1 LRKKLEK
8 SIYSKKNIT
17 EEKLSQS
24 LNLTKDPIGPLLKK
38 IAIPASVGTLFQTL
52 FNIVDTFFA
61 GKISPEALSAL
72 AKSFPIYF
80 IIIAACVGVTVG
92 GTSLIANSIGE
103 KNKNNVLIYFAQ
115 TIIFGIILSAIITF
129 IGLYY
134 ASDIFFMMGSTN
146 EVVNLGLQYTDVIF
160 SGSIV
165 FISVVALNS
174 LLHAEGDTKTFRN
187 VLILSF
193 FLNIFLNPLFIFG
206 YGFIPAMGMMGIG
219 VATIISQIIA
229 FFILLTKIIK
239 SSSLKG
245 ISIKNFFPN
254 SFYLSKIFF
263 QSAPISAALFMIS
276 IGNLIILWYIS
287 KFGEFATAGFG
298 SATRFEQILLLP
310 VLGLN
315 TAIISIVAQNFGAKQ
330 FLRVK
335 QSYFYAIFYGFTIM
349 IIAGIIIFLSAD
361 KIVSI
366 FTNNPVAISYGTT
379 YLKISALIFPS
390 YPTYFISN
398 GFFMAIKK
406 SHYSMFLNIIRNV
419 LLPIPTIFFANF
431 FGGTYKTFWW
441 SYCVFNWIFMISLIL
456 FVTFYIKRFLQF

>member
-1 LRKKLEK
+1 M
-8 SIYSKKNIT
+8 SKT
-17 EEKLSQS
+17 
-24 LNLTKDPIGPLLKK
+24 LNLIKDPIGQLLKK

-52 FNIVDTFFA
+52 FNVVDTFFA

-103 KNKNNVLIYFAQ
+103 KNKKNVLIYFGQ
-115 TIIFGIILSAIITF
+115 TIVFGIILSAVITF

-134 ASDIFFMMGSTN
+134 ASDIFLMMGSTTK
-146 EVVNLGLQYTDVIF
+146 VVNLGLQYTDVIF

-193 FLNIFLNPLFIFG
+193 ILNIFLNPLFIFG

-229 FFILLTKIIK
+229 FFILLAKIMK

-245 ISIKNFFPN
+245 ISIKNFLPN

-287 KFGEFATAGFG
+287 SFGEFATAGFG

-315 TAIISIVAQNFGAKQ
+315 TAIISIIGQNFGAKQ
-330 FLRVK
+330 FERIK
-335 QSYFYAIFYGFTIM
+335 KSYFLAIFYGFVLM
-349 IIAGIIIFLSAD
+349 IVAGTIIFLSAD
-361 KIVSI
+361 RIVSL
-366 FTNNPVAISYGTT
+366 FTNNVLVIYYGTI
-379 YLKISALIFPS
+379 YLKISAIIFPT
-390 YPTYFISN
+390 YPIFFISN

-431 FGGTYKTFWW
+431 IGGTFKTFFW
-441 SYCVFNWIFMISLIL
+441 SYCLFNWIFVISLLI
-456 FVTFYIKRFLQF
+456 FVSIYIKNKFKT

>member
-1 LRKKLEK
+1 LRKELEK

-17 EEKLSQS
+17 EEKLSKS

-38 IAIPASVGTLFQTL
+38 IAMPASVGTLFQTL

-103 KNKNNVLIYFAQ
+103 NNKKNVLIYFAQ
-115 TIIFGIILSAIITF
+115 TIVFGIILSAFITF

-134 ASDIFFMMGSTN
+134 ASDIFLIMGSSK
-146 EVVNLGLQYTDVIF
+146 EVVNLGLQYTNVIF

-193 FLNIFLNPLFIFG
+193 VLNIFLNPLFIFG
-206 YGFIPAMGMMGIG
+206 YSFIPAMGMTGIG

-229 FFILLTKIIK
+229 FLILLLKIIK
-239 SSSLKG
+239 SSSIKG
-245 ISIKNFFPN
+245 ILLRNFFPN
-254 SFYLSKIFF
+254 LFYLSRLFF
-263 QSAPISAALFMIS
+263 QSMPISAALFMIS

-287 KFGEFATAGFG
+287 VFGEFATAGYG

-315 TAIISIVAQNFGAKQ
+315 TAIISIVAQNFGAKE
-330 FLRVK
+330 FLRIR

-349 IIAGIIIFLSAD
+349 VIAGIIIYLSAD

-366 FTNNPVAISYGTT
+366 FSKNTDVINYGST
-379 YLKISALIFPS
+379 YLKISALIFPA
-390 YPTYFISN
+390 YPIYFISN

-406 SHYSMFLNIIRNV
+406 SHYSMLLNIIRNV
-419 LLPIPTIFFANF
+419 LLAVPTIYFAKFIGGSFNAFF
-431 FGGTYKTFWW
+431 W
-441 SYCVFNWIFMISLIL
+441 SYCMFNWIFMICLIL
-456 FVTFYIKRFLQF
+456 FVTFYINKHLHP

>member
-1 LRKKLEK
+1 L
-8 SIYSKKNIT
+8 SK
-17 EEKLSQS
+17 S
-24 LNLTKDPIGPLLKK
+24 LNLIKDPIGPLLKK

-52 FNIVDTFFA
+52 FNVVDTFFA

-103 KNKNNVLIYFAQ
+103 KNKKNVLIYFSQ

-134 ASDIFFMMGSTN
+134 ASNIFFMMGSTN
-146 EVVNLGLQYTDVIF
+146 EVVDLGLQYTNVIF

-193 FLNIFLNPLFIFG
+193 VLNIFLNPLFIFG
-206 YGFIPAMGMMGIG
+206 YGFIPALGMTGIG
-219 VATIISQIIA
+219 VATIISQIVA
-229 FFILLTKIIK
+229 FFILLVKIIK
-239 SSSLKG
+239 SPSLEG
-245 ISIKNFFPN
+245 ITIKDFFPN
-254 SFYLSKIFF
+254 SFYLYKIFF
-263 QSAPISAALFMIS
+263 QSAPISAALLMIS
-276 IGNLIILWYIS
+276 VGNLIILWYIS
-287 KFGEFATAGFG
+287 SFGEFATAGFG

-315 TAIISIVAQNFGAKQ
+315 TAIISIIGQNLGAKQ
-330 FLRVK
+330 FERIK
-335 QSYFYAIFYGFTIM
+335 KSYFLAIFYGFTIM
-349 IIAGIIIFLSAD
+349 IVAGIIIFLSAD
-361 KIVSI
+361 KIVGL
-366 FTNNPVAISYGTT
+366 FTNNEMVISYGTI
-379 YLKISALIFPS
+379 YLKISAIIFPT
-390 YPTYFISN
+390 YPIFFMSN

-431 FGGTYKTFWW
+431 IGGTFKIFFW
-441 SYCVFNWIFMISLIL
+441 SYCLFNWIFVISLLI
-456 FVTFYIKRFLQF
+456 FVSIYIKNKLNT

>member
-1 LRKKLEK
+1 M
-8 SIYSKKNIT
+8 SK
-17 EEKLSQS
+17 S

-103 KNKNNVLIYFAQ
+103 NNKKNVLIYFAQ
-115 TIIFGIILSAIITF
+115 TIVFGIILSAFITF

-134 ASDIFFMMGSTN
+134 ASDIFLIMGSSK
-146 EVVNLGLQYTDVIF
+146 EVVNLGLQYTNVIF

-193 FLNIFLNPLFIFG
+193 LLNIFLNPLFIFG
-206 YGFIPAMGMMGIG
+206 YSFIPAMGMTGIG
-219 VATIISQIIA
+219 VATIVSQIIA
-229 FFILLTKIIK
+229 FLILLFKIIK

-245 ISIKNFFPN
+245 ILLINFFPN
-254 SFYLSKIFF
+254 LHYLSRLFF
-263 QSAPISAALFMIS
+263 QSTPISAALFMIS

-287 KFGEFATAGFG
+287 VFGEFATAGYG

-330 FLRVK
+330 FLRIK

-349 IIAGIIIFLSAD
+349 VIAGIIIYLSAD

-366 FTNNPVAISYGTT
+366 FSKNADVIRYGTT
-379 YLKISALIFPS
+379 YLKISALIFPA
-390 YPTYFISN
+390 YPIYFISN

-406 SHYSMFLNIIRNV
+406 SHYSMFLNIIRNI
-419 LLPIPTIFFANF
+419 LLAIPTIYFAKF
-431 FGGTYKTFWW
+431 IGGTYSAFFW
-441 SYCVFNWIFMISLIL
+441 SYCMFNWIFMICLIL
-456 FVTFYIKRFLQF
+456 FVTFYINRYLKP